1 MACLTVDPS
10 ILLLIVGVLMFLLTF
25 CGCVG
30 SLRENICLLQTVSFR
45 SKAKQ
50 IRLGLACRGTLI
62 KFQFNWFW
70 QLIWLFFFLQFFPS
84 NHYVGH
90 FKEQNYTILYP
101 SLSPHA
107 PNPPDP
113 GTLLCLQKDRWM
125 DGWKDTHKNNNPS
138 NESKIWWIDEQ
149 TDGWT
154 DAQTDRQTSTKIP
167 SPVMKAKMINRWMD
181 G

>member
-70 QLIWLFFFLQFFPS
+70 QLIWLFFFLQFFPL
-84 NHYVGH
+84 
-90 FKEQNYTILYP
+90 Q
-101 SLSPHA
+101 SLCRPFQRTKLDYSLPLLITPCPKSPW
-107 PNPPDP
+107 PRNPIVFTERKID
-113 GTLLCLQKDRWM
+113 GWM
-125 DGWKDTHKNNNPS
+125 DGKTP
-138 NESKIWWIDEQ
+138 
-149 TDGWT
+149 
-154 DAQTDRQTSTKIP
+154 TKITT
-167 SPVMKAKMINRWMD
+167 PVMKAKYD